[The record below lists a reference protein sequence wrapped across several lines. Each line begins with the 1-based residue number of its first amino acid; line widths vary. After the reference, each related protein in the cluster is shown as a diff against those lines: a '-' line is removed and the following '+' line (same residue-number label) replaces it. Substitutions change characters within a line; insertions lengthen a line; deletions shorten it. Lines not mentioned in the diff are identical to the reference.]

1 MNDDDIPVL
10 RDAVAR
16 RAGDTLRQEQLDDV
30 ADRLITATRQLID
43 ELLEGALQDAEDVLR
58 IRLAERLNDELP
70 GLIDN
75 VLRDRS
81 GGSSDQT

>member
-1 MNDDDIPVL
+1 MNDDDIPIL

-16 RAGDTLRQEQLDDV
+16 RAGESLSEAQLDDV
-30 ADRLITATRQLID
+30 ADRLIAATRQLVD
-43 ELLEGALQDAEDVLR
+43 ELLEGALQEAEDVLR

-81 GGSSDQT
+81 SGNAD

>member
-1 MNDDDIPVL
+1 MSDDDIPIL

-16 RAGDTLRQEQLDDV
+16 RASESLSEAQLDDV
-30 ADRLITATRQLID
+30 ADRLIAATRQLVD
-43 ELLEGALQDAEDVLR
+43 ELLEGALREAEDVLR

-70 GLIDN
+70 GRIDN

-81 GGSSDQT
+81 GGNAD